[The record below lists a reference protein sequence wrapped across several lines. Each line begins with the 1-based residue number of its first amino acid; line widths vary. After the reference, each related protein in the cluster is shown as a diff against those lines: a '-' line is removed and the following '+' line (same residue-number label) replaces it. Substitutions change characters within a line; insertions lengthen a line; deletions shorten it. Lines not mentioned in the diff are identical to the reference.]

1 MALVTCPECGGTV
14 SSLARA
20 CPHCGYAVAE
30 SHSRPQTQVMTCNHC
45 SGQGMC
51 ENGQDLLGIVYG
63 PNSCYDCKKAAGLAG
78 RTVKVK
84 CAVCGGKGVLR
95 I

>member
-1 MALVTCPECGGTV
+1 MALLTCPECNGTV
-14 SSLARA
+14 SSLALA
-20 CPHCGYAVAE
+20 CPHCGYTI
-30 SHSRPQTQVMTCNHC
+30 SQQQSQVMTCNHC

-51 ENGQDLLGIVYG
+51 TEGQDLLGIIYG

-84 CAVCGGKGVLR
+84 CAVCGGRGVLR
-95 I
+95 V